1 MKSDENFD
9 SVRPFGFRA
18 PRVPADFSFV
28 LEVVP
33 SGERYD
39 AVCTDISEDGL
50 AAEVPGSLTP
60 KTQVTMRILLPG
72 STVPLLARG
81 SVEYSQGTRCGLN
94 FLFTSPDELKQV
106 QAFIRSI
113 S

>member
-1 MKSDENFD
+1 
-9 SVRPFGFRA
+9 
-18 PRVPADFSFV
+18 
-28 LEVVP
+28 
-33 SGERYD
+33 
-39 AVCTDISEDGL
+39 
-50 AAEVPGSLTP
+50 
-60 KTQVTMRILLPG
+60 MRILLPG
-72 STVPLLARG
+72 STVPLLVRG